1 MGSTAGWTHSPRTRS
16 PFPWPGVPR
25 AGPSGTL
32 RAPRSKPP
40 SDTLTL
46 SPQGPAGLEGLD
58 GKDGKPGLRVRL
70 WGIPACWQGGSPP
83 PPPQDTPNPYLFLSR
98 VTPDHLGHQG

>member
-1 MGSTAGWTHSPRTRS
+1 M
-16 PFPWPGVPR
+16 
-25 AGPSGTL
+25 
-32 RAPRSKPP
+32 
-40 SDTLTL
+40 
-46 SPQGPAGLEGLD
+46 EGLD

-83 PPPQDTPNPYLFLSR
+83 PPQDTPNPYLFLSR